1 MIIYYIFYSSLPF
14 KYYNQHH
21 CVRKH
26 QMTQFSAMN
35 NCSVLPL
42 YGTLDLVKVG
52 PPLVQASILHPATA
66 GPTSCLREVE
76 DAEDNADDERD
87 VTEVPRLSSRLP
99 GGTYPDRDLLHS
111 LL

>member
-1 MIIYYIFYSSLPF
+1 MIIYYIYYSSLPF

-52 PPLVQASILHPATA
+52 PDHTSSSGLHP
-66 GPTSCLREVE
+66 P
-76 DAEDNADDERD
+76 
-87 VTEVPRLSSRLP
+87 PRYCRTHFLSAR
-99 GGTYPDRDLLHS
+99 GRGCRR
-111 LL
+111 